1 MDGIYCSNHGG
12 RQANGGVPAIDCLPD
27 VVAATA
33 GDVPVLFDSGIRS
46 GTDVVKAL
54 ALAPR
59 PSGSAGRTR
68 TGPPSAAPTASCTYC
83 APLLAEAD
91 LLMAVDGYPSLD
103 DLTPRR
109 CAACDS
115 ERHVAPIDHR
125 QPPAREAKRTSR
137 TELDELLDSTPLAT
151 IALIRDG
158 HPVIFPIGFARI
170 GDELV
175 IHGSTGSPWLRQ
187 LADGRGGAVSVTTL
201 DGVMVAR
208 CGFESSFRFRSA
220 VLFGTFERIGDEDKV
235 GYLDQLVDTFIPGRV
250 AELRQLAQGTGRD
263 HGAAHADRGRQ
274 LVAEGRRRLARGP
287 DEDIAA
293 GVWAGVVR

>member
-1 MDGIYCSNHGG
+1 MSHPSTTVS
-12 RQANGGVPAIDCLPD
+12 RLPE
-27 VVAATA
+27 
-33 GDVPVLFDSGIRS
+33 
-46 GTDVVKAL
+46 K
-54 ALAPR
+54 
-59 PSGSAGRTR
+59 
-68 TGPPSAAPTASCTYC
+68 
-83 APLLAEAD
+83 
-91 LLMAVDGYPSLD
+91 
-103 DLTPRR
+103 
-109 CAACDS
+109 
-115 ERHVAPIDHR
+115 
-125 QPPAREAKRTSR
+125 QRTSR

-187 LADGRGGAVSVTTL
+187 LADGAAAAVSVTTL

-250 AELRQLAQGTGRD
+250 AELRASSRKELAATMALRMPIGDDNWSLKVGGGWPED
-263 HGAAHADRGRQ
+263 S
-274 LVAEGRRRLARGP
+274 

-293 GVWAGVVR
+293 GVWAGVVPLTTVYGDPERSPDCDAAIPVPPSVRAMRGPLVNRRPG

>member
-1 MDGIYCSNHGG
+1 MSHPSTTVS
-12 RQANGGVPAIDCLPD
+12 RLPE
-27 VVAATA
+27 
-33 GDVPVLFDSGIRS
+33 
-46 GTDVVKAL
+46 K
-54 ALAPR
+54 
-59 PSGSAGRTR
+59 
-68 TGPPSAAPTASCTYC
+68 
-83 APLLAEAD
+83 
-91 LLMAVDGYPSLD
+91 
-103 DLTPRR
+103 
-109 CAACDS
+109 
-115 ERHVAPIDHR
+115 
-125 QPPAREAKRTSR
+125 QRTSR

-187 LADGRGGAVSVTTL
+187 LADGVAAAVSVTTL

-220 VLFGTFERIGDEDKV
+220 VLFGMFERLGDEDKV

-250 AELRQLAQGTGRD
+250 AELRAGSRKELAATMALRMPIGKDNWSLKVGGGWPED
-263 HGAAHADRGRQ
+263 S
-274 LVAEGRRRLARGP
+274 

-293 GVWAGVVR
+293 GVWAGVVPLTTVYGDPERAPDCDDAIPVPPSVRAMRGPLVNRRRG